1 MNALIHGL
9 SNNFIFFLPALEHD
23 ILQDT
28 ELLVLLHI
36 SADTCRFHTET
47 VSLFCL
53 VLFIFFLAH

>member
-23 ILQDT
+23 SLQDM
-28 ELLVLLHI
+28 EQLILLHV

-47 VSLFCL
+47 K
-53 VLFIFFLAH
+53 